1 MVLKH
6 DTSSE
11 CALQMYEVSLKLFLN
26 VFKLKR
32 GQDFVTDRQTDRQTD
47 RGTDRC
53 KGKNNM
59 SPTLPGKGG
68 GRGRDIIW

>member
-32 GQDFVTDRQTDRQTD
+32 GQDFVTDRQKTD
-47 RGTDRC
+47 RGIDGC

-59 SPTLPGKGG
+59 SPTLPGRGG
-68 GRGRDIIW
+68 GGGGET